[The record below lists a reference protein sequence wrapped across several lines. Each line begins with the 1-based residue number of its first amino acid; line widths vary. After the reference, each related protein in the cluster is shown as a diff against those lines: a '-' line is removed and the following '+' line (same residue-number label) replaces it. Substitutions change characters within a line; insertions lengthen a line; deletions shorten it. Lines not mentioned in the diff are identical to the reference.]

1 MTLDVR
7 DGAENPLVGDDRGF
21 DASRERVDDPMRR
34 RGDGLFRSV
43 LLPGGEQLRH
53 DSREFVVRQPR
64 DAIAE
69 VDLAE
74 RAAFPRLRLDEDDNV
89 EGDDRGVHGM
99 RLSRR
104 NDRSAVFCPI
114 VPLARAEPDPRFGA
128 EGDLD
133 GVMRVHGDDA
143 HCSANHQA
151 AAVPRHEMP
160 ESSTSA
166 HFSARR
172 LRRRKGVTGTLGLG
186 GSRRSSDQGVR
197 PLDPEV
203 SRGLTP

>member
-166 HFSARR
+166 HSPLAGYDGGKV
-172 LRRRKGVTGTLGLG
+172 LRGHWGWE
-186 GSRRSSDQGVR
+186 DQGDPAIKGSD
-197 PLDPEV
+197 PLIPRFQGV
-203 SRGLTP
+203 